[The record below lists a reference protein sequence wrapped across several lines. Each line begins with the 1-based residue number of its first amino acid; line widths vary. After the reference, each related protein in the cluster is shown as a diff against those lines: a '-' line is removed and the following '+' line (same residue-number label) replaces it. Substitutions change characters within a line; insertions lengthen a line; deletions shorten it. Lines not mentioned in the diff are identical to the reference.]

1 MSRFLFTSESVTAGH
16 PDKVCDCISDSI
28 LEAAIKEDKNLLYQF
43 QFYKALEK
51 YNKDLAI
58 SITLL

>member
-28 LEAAIKEDKNLLYQF
+28 LEAAIKEDKNSRV
-43 QFYKALEK
+43 ACETSIS
-51 YNKDLAI
+51 KD
-58 SITLL
+58 TLFIFF